1 MPPPLCPIYA
11 LLPPPLWGPPCAPH
25 PPYFSLTPNL
35 PPLHPI
41 VRGEPSEPGTDVAE
55 LFYRGV
61 TALPGDQAPVFMALG
76 GLHFVHVRH
85 SGLYF
90 VATAAAEASPF
101 TLVEFLNRLVA
112 LLRDFCGPLSEKNV
126 GGNFALVSE
135 LLEEMLDYGYI
146 QSTAP
151 EVLRSLTQSP
161 PVSSPPFSLLDLGS
175 IGAS

>member
-1 MPPPLCPIYA
+1 
-11 LLPPPLWGPPCAPH
+11 
-25 PPYFSLTPNL
+25 
-35 PPLHPI
+35 
-41 VRGEPSEPGTDVAE
+41 
-55 LFYRGV
+55 
-61 TALPGDQAPVFMALG
+61 MALG

-112 LLRDFCGPLSEKNV
+112 LLRDFCGPLSEQNV
-126 GGNFALVSE
+126 GGNLALASE

-161 PVSSPPFSLLDLGS
+161 PVSPPPFSLLDLGS
-175 IGAS
+175 IGLFGADTQRSKVAPGSAATRPLGVARGEQVSDPPPAP